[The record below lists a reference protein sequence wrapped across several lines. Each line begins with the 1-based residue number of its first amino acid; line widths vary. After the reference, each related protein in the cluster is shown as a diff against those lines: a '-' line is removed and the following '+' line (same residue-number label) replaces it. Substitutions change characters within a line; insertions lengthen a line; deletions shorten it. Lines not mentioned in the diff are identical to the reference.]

1 MARGDKAR
9 TTNREGDVSWKEKV
23 WLLVIDKLVLRAI
36 AATLVYFFTAQ
47 QRHSQMAM
55 EYQRTLF
62 DSRRGSYVTLLPNAK
77 EARDTASLFFGSHL
91 YPVPSTLA
99 DKDYSWRL
107 RLAELRQRLNS
118 FQP

>member
-1 MARGDKAR
+1 MAQGDTAR
-9 TTNREGDVSWKEKV
+9 TTNREGDGSWKEKV
-23 WLLVIDKLVLRAI
+23 WPLVIDKLVLGSI
-36 AATLVYFFTAQ
+36 AAALVYFFTAQ

-62 DSRRGSYVTLLPNAK
+62 DSRRGAYVALLTNAK
-77 EARDTASLFFGSHL
+77 EARDTAALFLGSRL
-91 YPVPSTLA
+91 YPAPSTLA

-118 FQP
+118 FHP